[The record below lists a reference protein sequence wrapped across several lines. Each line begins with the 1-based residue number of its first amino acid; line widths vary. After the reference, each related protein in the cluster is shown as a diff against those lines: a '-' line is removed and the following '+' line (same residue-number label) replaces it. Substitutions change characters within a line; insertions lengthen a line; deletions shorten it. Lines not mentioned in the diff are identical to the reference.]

1 MIAGRQKGGI
11 MKKLTVLTVVLAMTL
26 ALVGIGLAQDLATK
40 DECVAKTKE
49 AAALFKDKGMEEA
62 LKVLNDKAGPFVWKD
77 SYVFALNLDDN
88 KVIAHPVTPTLLGT
102 DPMALKDVNGKMF
115 FAEFVNVAKDKG
127 EGWVDYM
134 WPKPGDK
141 TPVPKVTYVYKVPD
155 FPVAV
160 AAGIYE

>member
-1 MIAGRQKGGI
+1 
-11 MKKLTVLTVVLAMTL
+11 MKKLVVLTVVMVMTL
-26 ALVGIGLAQDLATK
+26 ALAGLASAQDLATK
-40 DECVAKTKE
+40 DECVAKSKE
-49 AAALFKDKGMEEA
+49 AAALFKDQSMEEA
-62 LKVLNDKAGPFVWKD
+62 IKVLNDKAGPFVWKD

-88 KVIAHPVTPTLLGT
+88 KVIAHAVTPALIGKDL
-102 DPMALKDVNGKMF
+102 MALKDVNGKMF

-141 TPVPKVTYVYKVPD
+141 TPVPKITYVFKVPD